1 MVHYSCKIVMLG
13 EGSVGKTSLIRR
25 FVEHTFSH
33 EYITTIGSNF
43 LLKRLQLKENIRMTM
58 QLWDLS
64 GQDSFR
70 NIRTQY
76 YLHARGGILVFDL
89 TRSDTMLELDKWY
102 RDFTKKAGIVPLM
115 VLGNKLD
122 LANNRQVDTVDGK
135 SMADRFDAT
144 YLETSALD
152 GTGVEEAFI
161 NLAWRI
167 VNDIN
172 EKRKHL
178 GRD

>member
-1 MVHYSCKIVMLG
+1 MVHYQAKIVMLG

-43 LLKRLQLKENIRMTM
+43 LLKRLQLEDDIRMTM

-89 TRSDTMLELDKWY
+89 TRNDTMLELDKWY
-102 RDFTKKAGIVPLM
+102 NDFTKKAGIVPLM
-115 VLGNKLD
+115 VLGNKVD
-122 LANNRQVDTVDGK
+122 LMDDRQVKTVDGK
-135 SMADRFDAT
+135 SMAERFNAT
-144 YLETSALD
+144 YLETSALN
-152 GTGVEEAFI
+152 GTGVEEAFN

-167 VNDIN
+167 VKDIN
-172 EKRKHL
+172 EKRKHIV
-178 GRD
+178 RD

>member
-25 FVEHTFSH
+25 YVEHTFSH

-43 LLKRLQLKENIRMTM
+43 LLKRLELEEGTRMTM

-76 YLHARGGILVFDL
+76 YLHSRGGILVFDL
-89 TRSDTMLELDKWY
+89 TRKTTMHEMDKWY
-102 RDFTKKAGIVPLM
+102 SDFTKKAGKVPLM
-115 VLGNKLD
+115 LIGNKLD
-122 LANNRQVDTVDGK
+122 LEHERQVSVEEAK
-135 SMADRFDAT
+135 ELAERISAT
-144 YLETSALD
+144 YTETSALD
-152 GTGVEEAFI
+152 GTGVEEAFLD
-161 NLAWRI
+161 LAWRI
-167 VNDIN
+167 VNHID
-172 EKRKHL
+172 EKRKAI
-178 GRD
+178 